1 MIVHGFVLKNISQY
15 TQCYCCMDESH
26 NISFTDFETGS
37 QGRYLTFASSMSST
51 EDSKNRKQK
60 IYQIEMFSERMYL
73 KTALILRETC
83 QLKRNTPPPTS
94 FCICCGPSLTTDLA
108 QSKTKQTDSIKGVFH
123 IYLDLVAKWGEDKIL
138 ETRLNTHCTLTQLW
152 GQFNTVVYFCV
163 LHKWPKN
170 SGGKS
175 VVENQD

>member
-83 QLKRNTPPPTS
+83 QLKRNTPPPPLS
-94 FCICCGPSLTTDLA
+94 VSA
-108 QSKTKQTDSIKGVFH
+108 
-123 IYLDLVAKWGEDKIL
+123 VAP
-138 ETRLNTHCTLTQLW
+138 
-152 GQFNTVVYFCV
+152 V
-163 LHKWPKN
+163 
-170 SGGKS
+170 
-175 VVENQD
+175 